1 MGNCRTRGGGGWEA
15 RSGRYK
21 AVNGRWE
28 TAGRGGVGGGR
39 FVLAGTKRLM
49 AVGKPPQDGDGGG
62 WEARSGRYKAVNGR
76 GKPPD
81 EGGWGVGGSFWPVQS
96 G

>member
-1 MGNCRTRGGGGWEA
+1 MGNRRTRGGGGWEV

-39 FVLAGTKRLM
+39 LVLAGTKRLM
-49 AVGKPPQDGDGGG
+49 AV
-62 WEARSGRYKAVNGR
+62 

>member
-1 MGNCRTRGGGGWEA
+1 M
-15 RSGRYK
+15 
-21 AVNGRWE
+21 
-28 TAGRGGVGGGR
+28 GGGR

-49 AVGKPPQDGDGGG
+49 AVGKPPDEGG
-62 WEARSGRYKAVNGR
+62 WGVGGSLLVGTKRLMAV

-81 EGGWGVGGSFWPVQS
+81 EGGWGVGGSFGPVQS

>member
-1 MGNCRTRGGGGWEA
+1 MGGGRLVLVGTKRLMAVGKPPDEGGGAWEA

-39 FVLAGTKRLM
+39 LVLVGTKRLM
-49 AVGKPPQDGDGGG
+49 AV
-62 WEARSGRYKAVNGR
+62 

-81 EGGWGVGGSFWPVQS
+81 EGGWGVGGSFWSVQS